1 MINES
6 IAKLVKYGENAGL
19 VSGLDKIY
27 ATNRL
32 LEVMQISDY
41 EEPEQIPETPDL
53 EETLNELLD
62 DAAKRGLLEHNS
74 VVYRDLF
81 DTKLMDCL
89 MPRPGEVV
97 KKFEELYA
105 KSPQEATDYFYKLS
119 QDSNYIRRYR
129 IAKDIRWSVPSAY
142 GDIDISINLSKPEK
156 DPKAIAAA
164 KLAKT
169 ERLSEMPALQG
180 EYGLCGTRQPPGAPE
195 PPHHSAD
202 DQSDGVGIPVLAIC
216 VLQ

>member
-142 GDIDISINLSKPEK
+142 GD
-156 DPKAIAAA
+156 
-164 KLAKT
+164 T
-169 ERLSEMPALQG
+169 GRLSEMPALQG

>member
-27 ATNRL
+27 ATNRI

-156 DPKAIAAA
+156 GRRRS
-164 KLAKT
+164 
-169 ERLSEMPALQG
+169 RLQNWQNRAVIRNACSARRMWAMRDAST
-180 EYGLCGTRQPPGAPE
+180 TRRARTTA
-195 PPHHSAD
+195 SFR
-202 DQSDGVGIPVLAIC
+202 
-216 VLQ
+216 

>member
-27 ATNRL
+27 ATNRI

-81 DTKLMDCL
+81 DTKIMGLL
-89 MPRPGEVV
+89 MPRPSEVIRH
-97 KKFEELYA
+97 FHELYEQV
-105 KSPQEATDYFYKLS
+105 SPEAATDYYYKLS
-119 QDSNYIRRYR
+119 RDSDYIRRYR
-129 IAKDIRWSVPSAY
+129 ICKDMKWVAPTKY
-142 GDIDISINLSKPEK
+142 GDLDITINLSKPEK

-164 KLAKT
+164 KLAKQSGYPKCQLCMENVGYAGRT
-169 ERLSEMPALQG
+169 NHPARNNPQDH
-180 EYGLCGTRQPPGAPE
+180 TS
-195 PPHHSAD
+195 HH
-202 DQSDGVGIPVLAIC
+202 Q
-216 VLQ
+216 

>member
-27 ATNRL
+27 ATNRI

-105 KSPQEATDYFYKLS
+105 KSPQEGNRQISQRIFKCILRGTVRSSGSIYQVSGNLGSVLYF
-119 QDSNYIRRYR
+119 
-129 IAKDIRWSVPSAY
+129 
-142 GDIDISINLSKPEK
+142 G
-156 DPKAIAAA
+156 
-164 KLAKT
+164 
-169 ERLSEMPALQG
+169 
-180 EYGLCGTRQPPGAPE
+180 
-195 PPHHSAD
+195 
-202 DQSDGVGIPVLAIC
+202 
-216 VLQ
+216 

>member
-27 ATNRL
+27 ATNRI

-119 QDSNYIRRYR
+119 QDSTTSADTASQRISAGAYR
-129 IAKDIRWSVPSAY
+129 VPTA
-142 GDIDISINLSKPEK
+142 ISISRSTSPNRRR
-156 DPKAIAAA
+156 
-164 KLAKT
+164 T
-169 ERLSEMPALQG
+169 RRRLRRRS
-180 EYGLCGTRQPPGAPE
+180 
-195 PPHHSAD
+195 
-202 DQSDGVGIPVLAIC
+202 
-216 VLQ
+216 

>member
-1 MINES
+1 MRHEMSLRGGIFN
-6 IAKLVKYGENAGL
+6 
-19 VSGLDKIY
+19 
-27 ATNRL
+27 
-32 LEVMQISDY
+32 
-41 EEPEQIPETPDL
+41 
-53 EETLNELLD
+53 
-62 DAAKRGLLEHNS
+62 DA
-74 VVYRDLF
+74 VDLF

-164 KLAKT
+164 KLAKQ
-169 ERLSEMPALQG
+169 SG
-180 EYGLCGTRQPPGAPE
+180 YPGAPE

>member
-27 ATNRL
+27 ATNRI

-129 IAKDIRWSVPSAY
+129 IAKDIRWSGEGPE
-142 GDIDISINLSKPEK
+142 GDRGCKTG
-156 DPKAIAAA
+156 
-164 KLAKT
+164 KT

-180 EYGLCGTRQPPGAPE
+180 ECGLCGTRQPPGAPE
-195 PPHHSAD
+195 PSHHSAD

>member
-27 ATNRL
+27 ATNRI

-41 EEPEQIPETPDL
+41 EEPEQIPENPDL

-142 GDIDISINLSKPEK
+142 GDINISINLSKPEK
-156 DPKAIAAA
+156 DPKRS
-164 KLAKT
+164 
-169 ERLSEMPALQG
+169 RLQNWQNRAVIRNACSARRMWAMRDAST
-180 EYGLCGTRQPPGAPE
+180 TRRARTTA
-195 PPHHSAD
+195 SFR
-202 DQSDGVGIPVLAIC
+202 
-216 VLQ
+216 

>member
-27 ATNRL
+27 ATNRI

-74 VVYRDLF
+74 VVYRDPVSYTHL
-81 DTKLMDCL
+81 TL
-89 MPRPGEVV
+89 P
-97 KKFEELYA
+97 
-105 KSPQEATDYFYKLS
+105 T
-119 QDSNYIRRYR
+119 
-129 IAKDIRWSVPSAY
+129 IA
-142 GDIDISINLSKPEK
+142 
-156 DPKAIAAA
+156 
-164 KLAKT
+164 
-169 ERLSEMPALQG
+169 
-180 EYGLCGTRQPPGAPE
+180 
-195 PPHHSAD
+195 
-202 DQSDGVGIPVLAIC
+202 
-216 VLQ
+216 

>member
-27 ATNRL
+27 ATNRI

-142 GDIDISINLSKPEK
+142 GDIDISINLSKPERIRRASRTTCFRMSHRL
-156 DPKAIAAA
+156 PSENSSASAFSVMTTILRTELVSAITSMLLTWHAA
-164 KLAKT
+164 
-169 ERLSEMPALQG
+169 M
-180 EYGLCGTRQPPGAPE
+180 
-195 PPHHSAD
+195 
-202 DQSDGVGIPVLAIC
+202 
-216 VLQ
+216 

>member
-27 ATNRL
+27 ATNRI

-81 DTKLMDCL
+81 DTKPGFQLHPQISHRIGYPLERTECL
-89 MPRPGEVV
+89 
-97 KKFEELYA
+97 
-105 KSPQEATDYFYKLS
+105 
-119 QDSNYIRRYR
+119 RRYR
-129 IAKDIRWSVPSAY
+129 YLDQPLQTGEGPE
-142 GDIDISINLSKPEK
+142 GDRGCKTG
-156 DPKAIAAA
+156 
-164 KLAKT
+164 KT

-180 EYGLCGTRQPPGAPE
+180 ECGLCGTRQPPGAPE

>member
-27 ATNRL
+27 ATNRI

-129 IAKDIRWSVPSAY
+129 IAKDIRWSVPRAY
-142 GDIDISINLSKPEK
+142 GDICS
-156 DPKAIAAA
+156 
-164 KLAKT
+164 
-169 ERLSEMPALQG
+169 
-180 EYGLCGTRQPPGAPE
+180 
-195 PPHHSAD
+195 
-202 DQSDGVGIPVLAIC
+202 V
-216 VLQ
+216 

>member
-27 ATNRL
+27 ATNRI

-81 DTKLMDCL
+81 DTKIPHRKGYPLERTECL
-89 MPRPGEVV
+89 
-97 KKFEELYA
+97 
-105 KSPQEATDYFYKLS
+105 
-119 QDSNYIRRYR
+119 RRYR
-129 IAKDIRWSVPSAY
+129 YLDQPLQTGEGPE
-142 GDIDISINLSKPEK
+142 GDRGCKTG
-156 DPKAIAAA
+156 
-164 KLAKT
+164 KT

-180 EYGLCGTRQPPGAPE
+180 ECGLCGTRQPPGAPE

-202 DQSDGVGIPVLAIC
+202 D
-216 VLQ
+216 